1 MSEHNFFE
9 ENDYF
14 FWTFA
19 AELPNG
25 KWEAIVF
32 FERTSGHQ
40 EEVVKSV
47 KHRIKHEFNSR
58 HDAMSAATDL
68 GYDLASRDATQ
79 IDEVGGHEVG
89 NG

>member
-1 MSEHNFFE
+1 MSDHTFFE

-25 KWEAIVF
+25 KWEAFVF
-32 FERTSGHQ
+32 FERKSDHQ
-40 EEVVKSV
+40 EVVVKSV
-47 KHRIKHEFNSR
+47 KHRIKREFDSR
-58 HDAMSAATDL
+58 NDAMSAATDL

-79 IDEVGGHEVG
+79 IDEVGGNVVG